1 MKLYIDSVVMGIDD
15 MTDKSDKDRAKLARD
30 SFVANYGDFLKPYNL
45 KFDKDGAPTIEVNS
59 AKDMIDISRI
69 VTMGTIIN
77 GNKITIYDDV
87 MF

>member
-30 SFVANYGDFLKPYNL
+30 SFVGSYGEFLKPYDL
-45 KFDKDGAPTIEVNS
+45 KFNNEGAPTIDVNS
-59 AKDMIDISRI
+59 VKDMLDISKIISNGI
-69 VTMGTIIN
+69 VISDNT
-77 GNKITIYDDV
+77 ITIYDDV

>member
-1 MKLYIDSVVMGIDD
+1 MKLYIDSVVMSIDD

-30 SFVANYGDFLKPYNL
+30 SFVANYGEFLKTYNL

-59 AKDMIDISRI
+59 AKDMLDISKIISNGI
-69 VTMGTIIN
+69 VISD
-77 GNKITIYDDV
+77 NKITIYDDV